1 MKIAENCIKH
11 NVMTI
16 LVYILI
22 AVFGFYCFQSL
33 PLALMPEMELPVAI
47 VYSTYAGAGP
57 EDIEQ
62 QVTEPLEAAC
72 ASLSG
77 LESLTSTA
85 PSQPI
90 MDAPRG
96 VQKYSSP
103 SPRSTPSGARSMPV
117 RSSFA

>member
-62 QVTEPLEAAC
+62 QVTEPLAC
-72 ASLSG
+72 PG
-77 LESLTSTA
+77 WK
-85 PSQPI
+85 
-90 MDAPRG
+90 R
-96 VQKYSSP
+96 
-103 SPRSTPSGARSMPV
+103 
-117 RSSFA
+117 